1 MKSRNRSWS
10 AFFNKHSKKKRTRRR
25 SMKGGIRKNS
35 KIRWEI
41 QAPKTTNYI
50 YQDEIYVDPVHVVS
64 RAAPYIHVSDY
75 DKDNTQTFEQ
85 TELHQDKKLLGP
97 KWYSVN
103 PQFMTKTDVYN
114 RFPKFFN
121 RMGILYPHVL
131 ESHPKFRYMSAKD
144 LLRLVKLQSGYY

>member
-10 AFFNKHSKKKRTRRR
+10 AFFNKNNKKKRTHRK
-25 SMKGGIRKNS
+25 SMKGGTRKDS

-41 QAPKTTNYI
+41 QTPKATNYI
-50 YQDEIYVDPVHVVS
+50 HKDQIYIDPVHVVS
-64 RAAPYIHVSDY
+64 QTAPFIHVSDY
-75 DKDNTQTFEQ
+75 DQHVIQTYEQ
-85 TELHQDKKLLGP
+85 NEPSQDKRFLGP
-97 KWYSVN
+97 TWYSIN
-103 PQFMTKTDVYN
+103 PRFMTKQDVYN

-131 ESHPKFRYMSAKD
+131 DTHPKFKNMPAKD